1 MIKKICVFGIGG
13 VGGFYGG
20 KIANE
25 IIKGKKDYE
34 VYFVGRGEH
43 LKQVQSNGLILN
55 TPDEKGI
62 ICMPTRA
69 VESYAQLPVAD
80 LIFVCVKSYDLPG
93 VMKDISENCKK
104 DAYIIPLLNGV
115 DIYDRIREHLDN
127 GVVFPS
133 CVYIGT
139 AIEKPGT
146 VTQSG
151 GSGIIHL
158 GKDPKHIEV
167 IPEDLFVFLDEM
179 GIKYNWLENSLPAIW
194 EKFIFIAGF
203 GIYTA
208 YSGKVFGE
216 IMSDENSKQE
226 VRNSMNEI
234 VALAKAEGITLC
246 ETIVEDLLNKANNFA
261 YDTKT
266 SYQRDV
272 EQKGKKNEGDLF
284 GGTIIR
290 LGKKYNIPVTTTERL
305 YNAINNQQN
314 HEYKQN
320 TGTI

>member
-1 MIKKICVFGIGG
+1 VFGIGG
-13 VGGFYGG
+13 IGGFYGG

-25 IIKGKKDYE
+25 ISKGKKDYE
-34 VYFVGRGEH
+34 VYFVARGEH
-43 LKQVQSNGLILN
+43 LKQIQNNGLILN
-55 TPDEKGI
+55 TPEEKGI
-62 ICMPTRA
+62 ICKPEKA
-69 VESYAQLPVAD
+69 VENFAQLPEAD
-80 LIFVCVKSYDLPG
+80 LIFACVKNYDLPG
-93 VMKDISENCKK
+93 AIKDIAENCKK

-115 DIYDRIREHLDN
+115 DIYDRIREHLNN

-146 VTQSG
+146 VTQLG
-151 GSGIIHL
+151 GNGIIHL

-167 IPEDLFVFLDEM
+167 IPEDLFAFLNEM
-179 GIKYNWLENSLPAIW
+179 GIKYKWYENSLPAIW

-216 IMSDENSKQE
+216 IMADENSKQE
-226 VRNSMNEI
+226 VRNIMNEI
-234 VALAKAEGITLC
+234 VALAKAEGITFS
-246 ETIVEDLLNKANNFA
+246 ETIVEDSLNKANNFA

-272 EQKGKKNEGDLF
+272 EQKGKKNEGDLL

-290 LGKKYNIPVTTTERL
+290 LGKKYNIPTTTTERF
-305 YNAINNQQN
+305 
-314 HEYKQN
+314 YKLLV
-320 TGTI
+320 